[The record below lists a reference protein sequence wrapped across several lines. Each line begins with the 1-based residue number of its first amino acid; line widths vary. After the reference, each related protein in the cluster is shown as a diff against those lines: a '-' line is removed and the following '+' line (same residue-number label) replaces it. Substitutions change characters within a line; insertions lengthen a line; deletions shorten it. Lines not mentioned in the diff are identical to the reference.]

1 MRLND
6 VEQSLRR
13 DLQGTASDLRW
24 SAVELRRI
32 AELLRQA
39 GNGADADALLRM
51 CQLFQD
57 DEERLAAYADE
68 VKAHL
73 ISRRKVQ

>member
-39 GNGADADALLRM
+39 GNGADAEALVRM
-51 CQLFQD
+51 CRLFQD
-57 DEERLAAYADE
+57 DEERLVAYADE

-73 ISRRKVQ
+73 ISRRQTQ

>member
-6 VEQSLRR
+6 LENDFRR

-32 AELLRQA
+32 AQLLRQS
-39 GNGADADALLRM
+39 GNGADADALQRM
-51 CQLFQD
+51 CELFQGH
-57 DEERLAAYADE
+57 EEGLTAYADE
-68 VKAHL
+68 IKAHL
-73 ISRRKVQ
+73 INRRQVQ